1 MGGSAAT
8 GAPEALL
15 DEGGASQGTLRPLRA
30 MSYRESNC
38 CRNQPGAPA
47 SELSHVDCWGQPR
60 HDREH
65 ERAFFPSRRAYHS
78 E

>member
-1 MGGSAAT
+1 MPYE
-8 GAPEALL
+8 APIDDALPQI
-15 DEGGASQGTLRPLRA
+15 GVR
-30 MSYRESNC
+30 SNC
-38 CRNQPGAPA
+38 CRNQAGAPA